1 MKLLF
6 VFSLLITVVIALG
19 PPKLISQPPD
29 EVWFEPNGNEEYSEA
44 KLTLKCEAT
53 GNPEV

>member
-6 VFSLLITVVIALG
+6 VCSLLITVVRALG